1 MNPIRRII
9 TAGAAVLL
17 AAASSIV
24 LAGSAL
30 ACELVV
36 DPFTGTP
43 QCIDTSQPSYAP
55 SANPSPWLGIGVGVF
70 LLVAAVVLLVRGRF
84 PKRAPASGRP
94 QPGLDV
100 QPEFLAAEP
109 ADFEIRLAELE
120 AELQGQRNENERLRT
135 ELEMLR
141 TA

>member
-1 MNPIRRII
+1 MNRNRHIV

-17 AAASSIV
+17 AAVSSIA

-55 SANPSPWLGIGVGVF
+55 SADPSPWLVIAVGVF
-70 LLVAAVVLLVRGRF
+70 LVVTAVVLLVRGRF
-84 PKRAPASGRP
+84 PKRTPAARP
-94 QPGLDV
+94 QPRPDL
-100 QPEFLAAEP
+100 QPEFSAAEP

-120 AELQGQRNENERLRT
+120 AELQDQRHENERLRT
-135 ELEMLR
+135 ELATLR